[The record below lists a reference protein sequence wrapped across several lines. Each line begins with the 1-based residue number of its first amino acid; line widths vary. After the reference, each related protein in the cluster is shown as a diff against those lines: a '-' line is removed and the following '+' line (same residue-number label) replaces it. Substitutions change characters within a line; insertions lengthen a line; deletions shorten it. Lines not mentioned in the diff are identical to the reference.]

1 MPGFSLNH
9 FDRALRD
16 RYARA
21 DRRRREIMA
30 DANADEGIGARPPTE
45 YLAPITPARAAVSI
59 PQGIRHGTTEL
70 AKASRLDGYSNAN
83 RPRKV
88 IEDDD

>member
-16 RYARA
+16 RLARA
-21 DRRRREIMA
+21 SRRRSEIM
-30 DANADEGIGARPPTE
+30 DANADEGIGSRPPTA
-45 YLAPITPARAAVSI
+45 YLPPITPARAAVSI
-59 PQGIRHGTTEL
+59 PQGIWHGTREL

>member
-1 MPGFSLNH
+1 MSGFALNH
-9 FDRALRD
+9 FDHALRD

-21 DRRRREIMA
+21 DQRRREIM
-30 DANADEGIGARPPTE
+30 DANADEGIGSRPPTT
-45 YLAPITPARAAVSI
+45 YLPPITPARAAVSI